1 MPASAQTDKRTPG
14 PLERVLALFSEVRAG
29 EGLAVLLLTANL
41 FLLLGSYYI
50 IKTLRESEILS
61 KGMLGLSGAELK
73 AYATAGQAMLLLAVV
88 PAYGFLASKVN
99 RIKLVN
105 ITTLVFMGCLG
116 AFFVLA
122 GPMGMSIGL
131 AYFLWVG
138 IFNVFVVAQFWS
150 YANDIYSKD
159 QGKRLFPIIAVGG
172 SLGAIAGP
180 FITSAARS
188 HPYELMLAAAVILG
202 MCLILYNAVNRMQR
216 AGGQAQGSAREAEAP
231 LSKSG
236 AFRLTMRD
244 GYLRRIALMML
255 LANFVN
261 TTGGYLFDDKVERH
275 AMAQVPD
282 ALPGVAQPGAQPD
295 GVLTDGA
302 LADGALAGE
311 ALPDDERVQ
320 AVKRARGAVVS
331 EIYGTFYGLVNL
343 LSFLIQAFVV
353 SRIFKYLGVRRAM
366 FFLPLIAIG
375 GYAAIL
381 LLPTLGVVRVAKLA
395 ENSTDYSLQ
404 NTVRQALFLPT
415 SREAKYKAKAAIDT
429 FFVRFGDAASAF
441 LIFAGINWLGFAT
454 RHYAAVCLISLALLL
469 FVVTG
474 IARQHRALSP
484 DDTASE

>member
-1 MPASAQTDKRTPG
+1 MPASDQTATRAPG

-88 PAYGFLASKVN
+88 PAYAFLASKVN

-105 ITTLVFMGCLG
+105 ITTLVFMACLG

-188 HPYELMLAAAVILG
+188 HPYELMLVAAMILG
-202 MCLILYNAVNRMQR
+202 MCLILYNAVNRMQG
-216 AGGQAQGSAREAEAP
+216 AGGQAQDSAREAEAP

-282 ALPGVAQPGAQPD
+282 TPVPGQPGALPG
-295 GVLTDGA
+295 GA
-302 LADGALAGE
+302 LPGGELPGE
-311 ALPDDERVQ
+311 ALSGDERVQ

-353 SRIFKYLGVRRAM
+353 SRIFKYLGVRKAM

-429 FFVRFGDAASAF
+429 FFVRFGDAASAL

-474 IARQHRALSP
+474 IARQHRMLSP
-484 DDTASE
+484 EDTASE